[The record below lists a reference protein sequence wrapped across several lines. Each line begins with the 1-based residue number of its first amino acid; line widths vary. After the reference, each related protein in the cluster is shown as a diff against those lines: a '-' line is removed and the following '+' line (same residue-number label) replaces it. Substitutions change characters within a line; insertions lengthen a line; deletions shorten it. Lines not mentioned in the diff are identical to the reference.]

1 MNVYSPD
8 HGSLICPLKPNLGRI
23 SGGVQA
29 VGFNWRSF
37 FLLFNLI
44 LLLKKVF
51 LGSIQRVAKIFWRI
65 QKKYLQMD
73 TSTLA
78 KEKTL
83 QVWDQSLQMIFQLL
97 VSHVICSFV
106 PTCTYLYSKPI
117 LGQSIVPN
125 LYVITGHGSKGWTLS
140 FGSSAL
146 LADII
151 DGKSTQVFYYI
162 SWINNQMFW
171 RNFLYFRLMLH
182 HTLHY
187 VFILYETCSI
197 KYSKV
202 WPHLKWGFAT
212 FESTWCFQSLLICLA

>member
-29 VGFNWRSF
+29 VGFNWRSFF

-73 TSTLA
+73 TLMLA

-83 QVWDQSLQMIFQLL
+83 QV
-97 VSHVICSFV
+97 
-106 PTCTYLYSKPI
+106 
-117 LGQSIVPN
+117 
-125 LYVITGHGSKGWTLS
+125 
-140 FGSSAL
+140 
-146 LADII
+146 
-151 DGKSTQVFYYI
+151 
-162 SWINNQMFW
+162 
-171 RNFLYFRLMLH
+171 
-182 HTLHY
+182 
-187 VFILYETCSI
+187 
-197 KYSKV
+197 
-202 WPHLKWGFAT
+202 
-212 FESTWCFQSLLICLA
+212 

>member
-37 FLLFNLI
+37 FLLFNFI

-73 TSTLA
+73 TLMLA

-83 QVWDQSLQMIFQLL
+83 QV
-97 VSHVICSFV
+97 
-106 PTCTYLYSKPI
+106 
-117 LGQSIVPN
+117 
-125 LYVITGHGSKGWTLS
+125 
-140 FGSSAL
+140 
-146 LADII
+146 
-151 DGKSTQVFYYI
+151 
-162 SWINNQMFW
+162 
-171 RNFLYFRLMLH
+171 
-182 HTLHY
+182 
-187 VFILYETCSI
+187 
-197 KYSKV
+197 
-202 WPHLKWGFAT
+202 
-212 FESTWCFQSLLICLA
+212 

>member
-29 VGFNWRSF
+29 VGFNWRSFF

-83 QVWDQSLQMIFQLL
+83 QV
-97 VSHVICSFV
+97 
-106 PTCTYLYSKPI
+106 
-117 LGQSIVPN
+117 
-125 LYVITGHGSKGWTLS
+125 
-140 FGSSAL
+140 
-146 LADII
+146 
-151 DGKSTQVFYYI
+151 
-162 SWINNQMFW
+162 
-171 RNFLYFRLMLH
+171 
-182 HTLHY
+182 
-187 VFILYETCSI
+187 
-197 KYSKV
+197 
-202 WPHLKWGFAT
+202 
-212 FESTWCFQSLLICLA
+212 